1 MHSTFNLKHNCLY
14 TAQNSHMFRLYYN
27 HHQTGYRNKMEIF
40 TVLLIQ
46 KYYIVD
52 GTENAAWGI
61 ALKIIFI
68 YTFCFMCMCGLV
80 SGSKRKI

>member
-1 MHSTFNLKHNCLY
+1 
-14 TAQNSHMFRLYYN
+14 
-27 HHQTGYRNKMEIF
+27 MEIF

-80 SGSKRKI
+80 SGSKRKIQTEGVCEQGAKENIWK